1 MKLTSHVI
9 KPAAIVL
16 LASLLVSSCRLPQD
30 LSGTDTLKTSDS
42 FAYVPDSVQEIE
54 DVPAWRD
61 FFKDAYLVAL
71 IDTAVRNNLD
81 LKVALQ
87 RIYQAQAGFNYSRS
101 VFFPTVN
108 ARGAIGTTRFGD
120 YTVDG
125 VGNFDTNL
133 SNNITEDQRIPGP
146 VPDLFLGLETTWEA
160 GLAGKLRNRKRAAQA
175 RYLSSQFGRQHVQTS
190 VVAGVARLYYELLAL
205 DNEIKIVRQNLQ
217 LQQQALDIVS
227 IQKQSGQINELAV
240 KQFQVQL
247 LQTKAI
253 EAELTQ
259 FATAA
264 ENQLNFL
271 LGRFP
276 QRIVRADTLVID
288 DQLEVVKTSLPAQLI
303 RNRPDIRQ
311 AELQLK
317 ADEAQLKA
325 ARASFYPGLS
335 LSGFV
340 GLNGFNPS
348 FFFNPASLAYTVTA
362 SVTAPLFN
370 RNQLKAEYW
379 MQAAEKKTAFYN
391 YQRTVLAGSTEV
403 SSFYNRMMGYQRVG
417 EFKQQEVTELK
428 SATSIANDLFL
439 TGYAN
444 YLEVLM
450 VRRSVLEAEIQYAEA
465 NKEFLHAYVDLY
477 KALGG
482 GWR

>member
-1 MKLTSHVI
+1 MKSTSILFRPAFACIIGLT
-9 KPAAIVL
+9 L
-16 LASLLVSSCRLPQD
+16 LSSCRLPQD
-30 LSGTDTLKTSDS
+30 LSGTDQLRTSKS
-42 FAYVPDSVQEIE
+42 FAYIPDSVQT
-54 DVPAWRD
+54 DQDLPAWRD
-61 FFKDAYLVAL
+61 FFKDQYLVAL
-71 IDTAVRNNLD
+71 IDTAIRTNLD
-81 LKVALQ
+81 LKVAVQ
-87 RIYQAQAGFNYSRS
+87 RIYQAQAGFRYSRQL
-101 VFFPTVN
+101 FFPTVN
-108 ARGAIGTTRFGD
+108 ARAGLGTTRFGD

-133 SNNITEDQRIPGP
+133 SNNITEEQRIPGP
-146 VPDLFLGLETTWEA
+146 VPDLFLGLETSWEA
-160 GLAGKLRNRKRAAQA
+160 GFAGKLRNRKRAAQA
-175 RYLSSQFGRQHVQTS
+175 RYLSSQFGRQHVQTN

-205 DNEIKIVRQNLQ
+205 DNEIKIVRQNQ
-217 LQQQALDIVS
+217 ELQQQALDIVG

-253 EAELTQ
+253 EAELVQ
-259 FATAA
+259 MATAT

-276 QRIVRADTLVID
+276 QRIPRADTLVIAS
-288 DQLEVVKTSLPAQLI
+288 QLEVVTTSLPAQLI
-303 RNRPDIRQ
+303 QNRPDIRQ
-311 AELQLK
+311 AEQQLR
-317 ADEAQLKA
+317 ANEAQLKA
-325 ARASFYPGLS
+325 ARASFYPGLN

-340 GLNGFNPS
+340 ALNGFNPS
-348 FFFNPASLAYTVTA
+348 FFFNPASLAYTATG
-362 SVTAPLFN
+362 SLTAPLFN
-370 RNQLKAEYW
+370 RNAIRNEYW
-379 MQAAEKKTAFYN
+379 MQAAEKKQAFYN
-391 YQRTVLAGSTEV
+391 YQQTVLQGASEV

-417 EFKQQEVTELK
+417 DFKQQEVAELK
-428 SATSIANDLFL
+428 TATVIANDLFL

-450 VRRSVLEAEIQYAEA
+450 VRRNVLEAEIQYAEA